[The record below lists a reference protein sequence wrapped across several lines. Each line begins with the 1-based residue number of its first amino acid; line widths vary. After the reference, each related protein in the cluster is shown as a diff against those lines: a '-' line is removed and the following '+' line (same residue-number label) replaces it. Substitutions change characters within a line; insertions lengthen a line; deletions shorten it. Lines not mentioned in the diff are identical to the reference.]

1 VKREEA
7 AMAIVAA
14 LRKQRQGGQEFVASL
29 DYTIH
34 LRTALTRDPAKRQ
47 KRKEKRREK
56 NK

>member
-1 VKREEA
+1 
-7 AMAIVAA
+7 MAIVAA
-14 LRKQRQGGQEFVASL
+14 LRKQRQGDQEFVASL